1 MPPNA
6 SKQPMKQSTLS
17 FSKSSL
23 GISKAPPL
31 PTPLAVALLPR
42 ATATTSSAASSSAV
56 VAAVPEPPAAL
67 SAEPPAVGLRR
78 SPRRHKGGT
87 PLLLNKLAPVILTLS
102 LGWNRVKAELSLRSM
117 ELKKEVKAKRAVFR
131 PADKSTILKQVTGLS
146 DRKAASE
153 VRNIPGYEK
162 TDHKAIGRWRREE
175 AAAAAGTQPNKKAR
189 GRTVDLPFEQAVLDE
204 VIYTS
209 LQAVNGR
216 EKAVVEANV
225 AYSYALL
232 KRAARKIKASPAF
245 QNNLKVQGLKFSD
258 RWVGGLLKRHA
269 LRRRRITA
277 TEKKVPEPAV
287 IQKRMSEIQSKI
299 RDKQYTL
306 AEIISAD
313 ETGIFFGAAPKHQI
327 VAQDSERASAPDG
340 NEKARYTDL
349 LWGTAAGEMGPPWHV
364 IKCSVKGVNLST
376 ATVLKTLHQASRQR
390 SNFEPARLP

>member
-1 MPPNA
+1 M
-6 SKQPMKQSTLS
+6 
-17 FSKSSL
+17 
-23 GISKAPPL
+23 
-31 PTPLAVALLPR
+31 
-42 ATATTSSAASSSAV
+42 
-56 VAAVPEPPAAL
+56 
-67 SAEPPAVGLRR
+67 
-78 SPRRHKGGT
+78 
-87 PLLLNKLAPVILTLS
+87 
-102 LGWNRVKAELSLRSM
+102 
-117 ELKKEVKAKRAVFR
+117 
-131 PADKSTILKQVTGLS
+131 
-146 DRKAASE
+146 
-153 VRNIPGYEK
+153 
-162 TDHKAIGRWRREE
+162 
-175 AAAAAGTQPNKKAR
+175 
-189 GRTVDLPFEQAVLDE
+189 LDE